1 MTQPSDKTPPYRVVY
16 SGLCRDAAKNLLAR
30 AKAKGRFDEVA
41 QAIRGI
47 NTRLSWIPLD
57 FGEPL
62 QLFVHLG
69 IKVFIGSLAPL
80 VVRYDVDEQRHIVY
94 VSLPFNLLP
103 KSGL

>member
-1 MTQPSDKTPPYRVVY
+1 
-16 SGLCRDAAKNLLAR
+16 LCRDAAKKLLVR
-30 AKAKGRFDEVA
+30 AKAKGRFDELA
-41 QAIRGI
+41 QSIRGI
-47 NTRLSWIPLD
+47 NTRLEWIPLD

-62 QLFVHLG
+62 QVFIHLG
-69 IKVFIGSLAPL
+69 IEEYIGCVAPL